1 MLLKGVRPLNLVSV
15 SSVLLISCVKEVMN
29 LGASDQDLNKRTLVT
44 FWGLSLGFTKET
56 RTLRK
61 QRECQ

>member
-1 MLLKGVRPLNLVSV
+1 MCRREGIFLRYSVLLKGVRPLNLVSV

-44 FWGLSLGFTKET
+44 SEP
-56 RTLRK
+56 
-61 QRECQ
+61 